1 MDIAVSNRVVARNGL
16 GQFIRECEQAAEA
29 TVQQLI
35 EDGAKLSIAMA
46 PEGSKPDPRT
56 IPLKSSIT
64 SKMTSRTSGH
74 WQASARHALAIEF
87 GAAPHRIDGSP
98 FLRFFWDRIGEDV
111 VFRAVNHPGNGA
123 QPYLRPAYEIISGRA
138 MAVAAEKYP
147 G

>member
-1 MDIAVSNRVVARNGL
+1 MEIAMSNRVIARNGL

-29 TVQQLI
+29 TVHQLVD
-35 EDGAKLSIAMA
+35 DGAELSRAMA

-56 IPLKSSIT
+56 VPLKASIT

-87 GAAPHRIDGSP
+87 GAVPHRIEGSP
-98 FLRFFWDRIGEDV
+98 FLSFFWDRMGENV
-111 VFRAVNHPGNGA
+111 VFRVVNHPGNGA
-123 QPYLRPAYEIISGRA
+123 QPYLRPAYEVIAGRA
-138 MAVAAEKYP
+138 MQVAAEKYP